1 MKEAPYKKAR
11 MTNWFQPSM
20 LLNVALKSIISGT
33 FGNYADRR
41 EIQAALSS
49 RDEDNDPTQLR
60 ARLVAGKK
68 EIWIDFICDTG
79 DGFDSTYSVAK
90 KAAQASLNLKVEQ
103 QNGDFYATKRGEVL
117 VLGGDE
123 VYPYPTLETYTNKF
137 RIPFE
142 AAGVDSGQPIND
154 ATRPLLFAIP
164 GNHDWYDGLGNFMKL
179 FCQQR
184 SIGIWQ
190 TVQKRSYFAIP
201 LPNNYWI
208 WATDIQLNSNIDQ
221 PQLDYFTNIAIKQM
235 TAGDKIILVTAEPA
249 WVYQQIRKNDKSYDR
264 LQFFIA
270 RQIQDSKGIIGKTF
284 KLAINLTGDLHHYSR
299 YARDENGR
307 QYITSG
313 GGGAFLHLT
322 HNLPEVLENSSAD
335 LDSAPLTRKAVF
347 PSTRDSKRLLL
358 ANFLFPIKNPA
369 FTSLA
374 WMVYFYLFWL
384 LQSHHAT
391 VEGGFFLRRFTQASA
406 LGFFEQIGEYVVA
419 APSLALSIGALFTG
433 FWLFVDRVV
442 KRKGI
447 YIMGFAHACLQTLL
461 LFTTMYVIAQ
471 TEIMTNWG
479 HWLGNAWI
487 VIVFSFTGGTAASLL
502 MGIYLYFSSSLL
514 GMHDDESSSSLA
526 HPHFKN
532 FTRIRV
538 HEKGLDIYPIGIR
551 KVQNWKVSGTASA
564 IKVKG
569 DDFEA
574 CLIEP
579 PIHVLDELL

>member
-41 EIQAALSS
+41 ELQAALSS
-49 RDEDNDPTQLR
+49 RDEDNDPAQLKE
-60 ARLVAGKK
+60 RLVKGKN

-79 DGFDSTYSVAK
+79 DGFDSTFSVAK
-90 KAAQASLNLKVEQ
+90 KAASANLALKVEDG
-103 QNGDFYATKRGEVL
+103 NGEIYPTQRGEVL

-142 AAGVDSGQPIND
+142 AAGDTTEQLSEAN
-154 ATRPLLFAIP
+154 RPLLFAIP

-184 SIGIWQ
+184 RIGIWN

-201 LPNNYWI
+201 LTNNYWI

-221 PQLDYFTNIAIKQM
+221 PQLDYFTNIAITQM
-235 TAGDKIILVTAEPA
+235 SAGDKIILITAEPA
-249 WVYQQIRKNDKSYDR
+249 WVYQQIRKNDKSYER
-264 LQFFIA
+264 LQFFIS
-270 RQIQDSKGIIGKTF
+270 RQIQDSKAIIGKTF
-284 KLAINLTGDLHHYSR
+284 KLAVNLTGDLHHYSR
-299 YARDENGR
+299 YAQNENGR

-322 HNLPEVLENSSAD
+322 HNLPEVLDNASAD
-335 LDSAPLTRKAVF
+335 VESEPIIRKAVF
-347 PSTRDSKRLLL
+347 PSIADSKRLLL

-369 FTSLA
+369 FLSLA
-374 WMVYFYLFWL
+374 WLVYLYLFWL
-384 LQSHHAT
+384 LQSHHAA
-391 VEGGFFLRRFTQASA
+391 VEGGFFLRRFTDAST
-406 LGFFEQIGEYVVA
+406 LGFFEQIGEYIVA
-419 APSLALSIGALFTG
+419 APSLALSIGALFAG

-447 YIMGFAHACLQTLL
+447 YIIGFAHACMQTLL
-461 LFTTMYVIAQ
+461 LFTSMYVIAQ
-471 TEIMTNWG
+471 TSIMNYWG
-479 HWLGNAWI
+479 NWLGNALI
-487 VIVFSFTGGTAASLL
+487 VIIFSFSGGTAASFL
-502 MGIYLYFSSSLL
+502 MGIYLYFSSRFL

-538 HEKGLDIYPIGIR
+538 HEKGLDIYAIGIR
-551 KVQNWKVSGTASA
+551 KVQQNWTVTGTPPDLKVT
-564 IKVKG
+564 G
-569 DDFEA
+569 DDFEST
-574 CLIEP
+574 LIEP
-579 PIHVLDELL
+579 PIHVLDEKL